1 MPPSDPWNA
10 PPGQP
15 CKETAARAALI
26 SLKKLSR
33 STARAQRP
41 LPLAHAEVRDH
52 ADAVKRRLELAPH
65 VRGGAQALAR
75 RCVCLCTRGTRRCAR
90 TDNNGVILPVP
101 CPTLHTTEDNVC
113 TSGQERRDTANLVS
127 DFAHDKRR
135 RVHKRTRNRP
145 NRPPRVRLCTRVRV
159 PCAQTDN
166 NGAVLVRLCT
176 RPLRSCANTDI
187 EVPASAIWRH
197 DVRMTPVRPA
207 LAY

>member
-1 MPPSDPWNA
+1 MPRGGLWNA

-90 TDNNGVILPVP
+90 TDKNGAIRPIL
-101 CPTLHTTEDNVC
+101 CPTLHTTKGGVC
-113 TSGQERRDTANLVS
+113 TNGLVVARIGLRVS
-127 DFAHDKRR
+127 DFAHACAC
-135 RVHKRTRNRP
+135 RVHKRTITASFLSACERGRSG
-145 NRPPRVRLCTRVRV
+145 RVRIRTSRCRHRPSGGMASEQPMLGLRWHIEQRLS
-159 PCAQTDN
+159 AQRAS
-166 NGAVLVRLCT
+166 GAG
-176 RPLRSCANTDI
+176 PDK
-187 EVPASAIWRH
+187 
-197 DVRMTPVRPA
+197 
-207 LAY
+207 